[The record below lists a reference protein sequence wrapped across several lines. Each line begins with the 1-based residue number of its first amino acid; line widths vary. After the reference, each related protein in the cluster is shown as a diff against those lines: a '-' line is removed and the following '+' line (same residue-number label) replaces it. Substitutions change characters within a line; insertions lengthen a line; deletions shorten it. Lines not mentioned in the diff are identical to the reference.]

1 MIKKKE
7 AKSGKKKWEKN
18 ERKKLI
24 ITDGSIALA
33 FKQILSVR
41 DLNNWDVKSHIRSD
55 WWQKLD
61 KWILLRTRGDG

>member
-1 MIKKKE
+1 MCKKKLQPYAVFFFNIHVFQQMIKKKE

-41 DLNNWDVKSHIRSD
+41 DLNN
-55 WWQKLD
+55 
-61 KWILLRTRGDG
+61 

>member
-41 DLNNWDVKSHIRSD
+41 DLNN
-55 WWQKLD
+55 
-61 KWILLRTRGDG
+61 